1 MNKFLVVFLMPL
13 CLGSPLE
20 GFGDATDAEIAEI
33 RGGTYLEGFDENPQY
48 NFNYKV
54 ADDLEQTY
62 IARDEARNGEN
73 VRGSYSY
80 VDPLGSLITVTYTAG
95 AEGYQ
100 ETREIQENFV
110 TIIQRPVNRA
120 SVSVDASVNS
130 RLEFQRAETARLQAQ
145 RAESARLQ
153 AQRVEAARQ
162 QTERAEAARLE
173 AQRLE
178 ASRLEAQR
186 AQAAQLEVQR
196 AEATR
201 LEAQRAQAAR
211 LESQRTESS
220 RIASSQQNRADLVAQ
235 IVSQISSQVPSIIA
249 STVSG
254 SRGQV
259 SGNSR
264 GQFSSSVSGSNR
276 GQLSGSLSGGNR
288 AVQGQQTSA
297 SSTVT
302 DRFGSSGTHTV
313 ILNTPHAQISYGS

>member
-1 MNKFLVVFLMPL
+1 MGQSSTEVQRSNMNKFLVVFLMPL

-62 IARDEARNGEN
+62 ISRDEARDGEN
-73 VRGSYSY
+73 VSGSYSY

-95 AEGYQ
+95 SEGYQ
-100 ETREIQENFV
+100 ETREIQEFFV
-110 TIIQRPVNRA
+110 NINPIPTNRA
-120 SVSVDASVNS
+120 TVSVDASANS
-130 RLEFQRAETARLQAQ
+130 RLQAQ
-145 RAESARLQ
+145 RAEATRLQ
-153 AQRVEAARQ
+153 AQRAEAAILQ
-162 QTERAEAARLE
+162 AQRAEASRLQAQRTEQARLE
-173 AQRLE
+173 AQR
-178 ASRLEAQR
+178 AKSI
-186 AQAAQLEVQR
+186 
-196 AEATR
+196 R

-211 LESQRTESS
+211 VNVARLEAQRTESS
-220 RIASSQQNRADLVAQ
+220 RLASSQQNRADLVAQ

-264 GQFSSSVSGSNR
+264 G
-276 GQLSGSLSGGNR
+276 
-288 AVQGQQTSA
+288 VQGQQTSA

-313 ILNTPHAQISYGS
+313 SLNTPHAQVSYGHDS

>member
-1 MNKFLVVFLMPL
+1 MGQSTTEVQRSNMSKLLVVILMPL

-20 GFGDATDAEIAEI
+20 GFGDATDVEIAEI

-62 IARDEARNGEN
+62 ISRDEARDGEN

-95 AEGYQ
+95 SEGYQ

-110 TIIQRPVNRA
+110 TINQRPANRA
-120 SVSVDASVNS
+120 TVFVESSANS
-130 RLEFQRAETARLQAQ
+130 RQQAQ
-145 RAESARLQ
+145 
-153 AQRVEAARQ
+153 
-162 QTERAEAARLE
+162 RAEAARLE
-173 AQRLE
+173 
-178 ASRLEAQR
+178 
-186 AQAAQLEVQR
+186 VQR
-196 AEATR
+196 AEASR
-201 LEAQRAQAAR
+201 VKAQRDQAASLEAQR
-211 LESQRTESS
+211 TDSS
-220 RIASSQQNRADLVAQ
+220 RLASSQQNRADLVAQ
-235 IVSQISSQVPSIIA
+235 IVSQISSQVPSIIV

-254 SRGQV
+254 SRGKV
-259 SGNSR
+259 FGNSR
-264 GQFSSSVSGSNR
+264 GQFSSSLSGSNR
-276 GQLSGSLSGGNR
+276 GQLSGSLSGSNR

-313 ILNTPHAQISYGS
+313 SLNTPHAQISYEHDS

>member
-1 MNKFLVVFLMPL
+1 MGQSTTEVQRSNMSKLLVVILMPL

-20 GFGDATDAEIAEI
+20 GFGDATDVEIAEI

-62 IARDEARNGEN
+62 ISRDEARDGEN
-73 VRGSYSY
+73 VKGSYSY

-95 AEGYQ
+95 SEGYQ

-110 TIIQRPVNRA
+110 TINQRPANRA
-120 SVSVDASVNS
+120 TISVESSANS
-130 RLEFQRAETARLQAQ
+130 RQQAQRAEAARLEVQRAEASRVEAQREEAARLQAQ
-145 RAESARLQ
+145 RAQ
-153 AQRVEAARQ
+153 AVS
-162 QTERAEAARLE
+162 LE
-173 AQRLE
+173 A
-178 ASRLEAQR
+178 
-186 AQAAQLEVQR
+186 
-196 AEATR
+196 
-201 LEAQRAQAAR
+201 
-211 LESQRTESS
+211 QRTESS
-220 RIASSQQNRADLVAQ
+220 RLASSQQNRADLVAQ

-264 GQFSSSVSGSNR
+264 GQFSSS
-276 GQLSGSLSGGNR
+276 LSGGNR

-313 ILNTPHAQISYGS
+313 SLNTPHAQISYGN

>member
-1 MNKFLVVFLMPL
+1 MNKFLAVFLMPL
-13 CLGSPLE
+13 CLGIPLE
-20 GFGDATDAEIAEI
+20 GFGDATDVEIAEI

-62 IARDEARNGEN
+62 IARDEARDGEN

-95 AEGYQ
+95 SEGYQ
-100 ETREIQENFV
+100 ETREIQENFI
-110 TIIQRPVNRA
+110 TINQRPVNRA
-120 SVSVDASVNS
+120 TASVDVLANS
-130 RLEFQRAETARLQAQ
+130 RLQAQRDEESRLQAQ
-145 RAESARLQ
+145 RAQ
-153 AQRVEAARQ
+153 
-162 QTERAEAARLE
+162 AARLE
-173 AQRLE
+173 VQRAE

-186 AQAAQLEVQR
+186 AQAAR
-196 AEATR
+196 I
-201 LEAQRAQAAR
+201 EAQRAQAAR
-211 LESQRTESS
+211 LEAQRTESS
-220 RIASSQQNRADLVAQ
+220 RLASSQQNRADLVAQ

-264 GQFSSSVSGSNR
+264 GQFSSSLSGNNR
-276 GQLSGSLSGGNR
+276 GQLSGSLSGSNR
-288 AVQGQQTSA
+288 AVQEQQTSA

-313 ILNTPHAQISYGS
+313 SLNTPDVQVSYEHDS

>member
-1 MNKFLVVFLMPL
+1 MNKFLAVFLMPL

-20 GFGDATDAEIAEI
+20 GFGDATDVEIAEI

-62 IARDEARNGEN
+62 ISRDEARDGEN

-95 AEGYQ
+95 SEGYQ
-100 ETREIQENFV
+100 ETREIQENFI
-110 TIIQRPVNRA
+110 TINQRPANRA
-120 SVSVDASVNS
+120 TVSVDISANS
-130 RLEFQRAETARLQAQ
+130 
-145 RAESARLQ
+145 RLQ
-153 AQRVEAARQ
+153 AQRVE
-162 QTERAEAARLE
+162 EARLQAQRTQAASIE
-173 AQRLE
+173 AQRAE

-186 AQAAQLEVQR
+186 AQAVR
-196 AEATR
+196 I
-201 LEAQRAQAAR
+201 EAQRAQEAR
-211 LESQRTESS
+211 LEAQRTESS
-220 RIASSQQNRADLVAQ
+220 RLASSQQNRADLVAQ

-249 STVSG
+249 NTVSG

-264 GQFSSSVSGSNR
+264 GQFSSSLSGSNR
-276 GQLSGSLSGGNR
+276 GQLSGSLSGSNR
-288 AVQGQQTSA
+288 AVQEQQTSA

-313 ILNTPHAQISYGS
+313 SLNTPHAQISYGN

>member
-1 MNKFLVVFLMPL
+1 MGQSTTEAQRSNMTKLLIVFLMPL
-13 CLGSPLE
+13 CLGIPLE
-20 GFGDATDAEIAEI
+20 GFGDATDVEIAEI

-62 IARDEARNGEN
+62 ISRDEARDGEN

-95 AEGYQ
+95 SEGYQ

-110 TIIQRPVNRA
+110 TINQRPANRA
-120 SVSVDASVNS
+120 TISVESSANS
-130 RLEFQRAETARLQAQ
+130 RQQAQRAEAARLEVQRAEASRAEAQREQAARLQAQ
-145 RAESARLQ
+145 RAQ
-153 AQRVEAARQ
+153 AAS
-162 QTERAEAARLE
+162 LE
-173 AQRLE
+173 A
-178 ASRLEAQR
+178 
-186 AQAAQLEVQR
+186 
-196 AEATR
+196 
-201 LEAQRAQAAR
+201 
-211 LESQRTESS
+211 QRTESS
-220 RIASSQQNRADLVAQ
+220 RLASSQQNRADLVAQ

-264 GQFSSSVSGSNR
+264 GQFSSSLPVSNR
-276 GQLSGSLSGGNR
+276 GQLSGSLSGSNR
-288 AVQGQQTSA
+288 AVQEQQTSA

-313 ILNTPHAQISYGS
+313 SLNTPHAQISYEHDSYGN